1 VDRLQADD
9 YLARIGMARPVRADV
24 AALRDL
30 QLHHL
35 LRVPF
40 ENLSIH
46 LAEGIVLEEAAL
58 IEKLVYRRRGGFCYE
73 LNGAFAA
80 LLSALG
86 FTVTLLAARVH
97 GRDGWG
103 PPFDHLALRVDT
115 PEPWLVDVGFGRFSN
130 YPLKLDLR
138 SEQRDPGGTFRIAD
152 GVDGADGDLEVL
164 MDGEPQYRI
173 ESRPRELRDFE
184 PTCWWQETSPK
195 SHFTRSLVC
204 SLLTD
209 SGRVTLSDRTLVHT
223 IDAERQERL
232 LTGDDE
238 VLAAYRTYFG
248 IVLDHVPS
256 VLTPRSR

>member
-1 VDRLQADD
+1 MDRRQADD
-9 YLARIGMARPVRADV
+9 YLARIGIARPVPGDV

-30 QLHHL
+30 QLRHL

-46 LAEGIVLEEAAL
+46 LAEGIVLEETAL
-58 IEKLVYRRRGGFCYE
+58 IEKLVHRRRGGFCYE

-86 FTVTLLAARVH
+86 FRVTLLAACVH

-115 PEPWLVDVGFGRFSN
+115 PEPWLVDVGFGRFSH

-152 GVDGADGDLEVL
+152 GADGDLEVF

-204 SLLTD
+204 SLLTER
-209 SGRVTLSDRTLVHT
+209 GRVTLSDRTLVHT
-223 IDAERQERL
+223 MDAERQERL

-248 IVLDHVPS
+248 IVLDRVPS
-256 VLTPRSR
+256 VLTPRSP